1 MGIVAEYTYQLP
13 IIFVI
18 RNYLQKR
25 EAVFMTIISKKQMS
39 EEDIKLQ
46 YITPAITA
54 KWDIKKITMETNITD
69 GKINLKGNFVTRDKP
84 KRADYVLYLNSNNP
98 IAIVEAKDNKHS
110 ISHGL
115 QQAMAYASMLDI
127 PFAYSS
133 NGDGFFEH
141 DFLTGKERELDLD
154 EFPTEE
160 ELYCRYKNGANNG
173 EGLSENQEKMIQQPY
188 YSSQKTYPPRY
199 YQRIAINRTV
209 DAISRGKDRLLLV
222 MATGTGKTYTAFQ
235 IVYRLLKSGMKSKI
249 LYLADRNNL
258 VDQSIQQDFAPLEK
272 VIHKVNFSKDDPST
286 ITSYQVYFSLYQQLA
301 GGNDDQE
308 EDINNTILK
317 LKQLFRPDFFDL
329 IIVDECHRGSA
340 KKESNWRKILEYF
353 ASATQIGM
361 TATPKETKYIS
372 NIDYFGKPIYTYSL
386 KEGIEDGFLA
396 PFKVINVMTDIGEGW
411 RPRKGQCDIYGNEI
425 EDRIYTNSDY
435 DYNIIIE
442 DRIQQVAAEITNY
455 LKSTDRMAK
464 TIVFCATEDA
474 AERMRVALVNQ
485 NSDMVQKNPD
495 YVVRITGSDTY
506 GKSKL
511 DYFISVREKYPVIA
525 TTSKLLST
533 GSDCKM
539 TKLIVLDEMIG
550 SMTEF
555 KQIIG
560 RGTRL
565 REKEGKTHFVVMD
578 FRNVSRLFAD
588 PDWDGPIEMDEDFN
602 PKSGSGKNI
611 KPPVGPG
618 PDPVD
623 PKQPKPIVNR
633 DGCQVK
639 IVYKTVSVYDAN
651 GKLLRQE
658 SIIDYTKENILGAYA
673 SLDNFIR
680 KWSAEEKKEKIRGL
694 LREQGIDLE
703 TLKEDQGMSDVDDF
717 DFICHVAFD
726 KKPLTRKERAENVKK
741 RDFLNKYSGAA
752 REVLEALLDKY
763 MNTGIYE
770 IEKTEILKLD
780 PFMRMGKPQKIASYF
795 GGKDGYLK
803 AVKELEN
810 AIYDGGVA

>member
-1 MGIVAEYTYQLP
+1 M
-13 IIFVI
+13 
-18 RNYLQKR
+18 
-25 EAVFMTIISKKQMS
+25 AVLSKSQMS
-39 EEDIKLQ
+39 EEDIKFH

-54 KWDIKKITMETNITD
+54 KWNNQHITLETKITD
-69 GKINLKGNFVTRDKP
+69 GRINLKGNIVAREKP
-84 KRADYVLYLNSNNP
+84 KRADYVLYLSANNP
-98 IAIVEAKDNKHS
+98 IAIVEAKDNNHTV
-110 ISHGL
+110 SHGL
-115 QQAMAYASMLDI
+115 QQAMTYAQMLDV
-127 PFAYSS
+127 PFAFSS
-133 NGDGFFEH
+133 NGDGFAEH
-141 DFLTGKERELDLD
+141 DFLTGKERTFGLD

-160 ELYCRYKNGANNG
+160 ELVERYKASVNNGA
-173 EGLSENQEKMIQQPY
+173 GLTDVQEKMIAQPY

-199 YQRIAINRTV
+199 YQRIAINRTL
-209 DAISRGKDRLLLV
+209 DAIAKGQNRLLLV

-235 IVYRLLKSGMKSKI
+235 IVYRLLKSGLKKKI

-272 VIHKVNFSKDDPST
+272 VIHKVNFSKDDPRT
-286 ITSYQVYFSLYQQLA
+286 ITSYEVYFSLYQQLA
-301 GGNDDQE
+301 GKNE
-308 EDINNTILK
+308 EQDENAENALDK
-317 LKQLFRPDFFDL
+317 LSQLFSPDFFDL

-361 TATPKETKYIS
+361 TATPKETKYVS
-372 NIDYFGKPIYTYSL
+372 NIDYFGEPIYTYSL

-411 RPRKGQCDIYGNEI
+411 RPRKGQRDIYGNEI

-442 DRIQQVAAEITNY
+442 DRINQVAAEITRY

-464 TIVFCATEDA
+464 TIVFCPTEEA
-474 AERMRVALVNQ
+474 AERMRMALANQ
-485 NSDMVQKNPD
+485 NADMVKQNPD

-511 DYFISVREKYPVIA
+511 DYFISVGSKYPVIA

-588 PDWDGPIEMDEDFN
+588 PDWDGPIEMNEDFDPEKEKDKPV
-602 PKSGSGKNI
+602 PKKDTGNSD
-611 KPPVGPG
+611 PPVR
-618 PDPVD
+618 PDP
-623 PKQPKPIVNR
+623 KKPKPIVDK
-633 DGCQVK
+633 DGCRVE
-639 IVYKTVSVYDAN
+639 IIYKTVSVYDAG

-658 SIIDYTKENILGAYA
+658 SIIDYTKENIRGSYA

-680 KWSAEEKKEKIRGL
+680 QWSAEEKKEKIREL
-694 LREQGIDLE
+694 LLEHGIDLE
-703 TLKEDQGMSDVDDF
+703 ALKADQNMTDVDDF

-726 KKPLTRKERAENVKK
+726 KKPLTRRERAENVKK
-741 RDFLNKYSGAA
+741 RDFLSKYSGAA
-752 REVLEALLDKY
+752 RDVLEALLDKY

-770 IEKTEILKLD
+770 IEKTEILRLD
-780 PFMRMGKPQKIASYF
+780 PFLKMGKPQKIASYF

-803 AVKELEN
+803 AVKELEQ
-810 AIYDGGVA
+810 AIYEGEIA

>member
-1 MGIVAEYTYQLP
+1 MEGGIHVG
-13 IIFVI
+13 
-18 RNYLQKR
+18 
-25 EAVFMTIISKKQMS
+25 TILSKKQMS

-46 YITPAITA
+46 YITPTITS
-54 KWDIKKITMETNITD
+54 KWNREKITMETCITD
-69 GKINLKGNFVTRDKP
+69 GKINLKGNFVFREKP
-84 KRADYVLYLNSNNP
+84 KRADYILYLSANNP
-98 IAIVEAKDNKHS
+98 IAIVEAKDNTHS

-115 QQAMAYASMLDI
+115 QQAIAYARMLDL

-133 NGDGFFEH
+133 NGDGFAEH
-141 DFLTGKERELDLD
+141 DFLTGQEREFGLD
-154 EFPTEE
+154 EFPTEQ
-160 ELYCRYKNGANNG
+160 ELIERYKKESGITPQ
-173 EGLSENQEKMIQQPY
+173 QEVAIEQPY
-188 YSSQKTYPPRY
+188 YSSQNTYPPRY

-209 DAISRGKDRLLLV
+209 EAIARGQQRLLLV

-235 IVYRLLKSGMKSKI
+235 IVYRMLQSGLKRKI
-249 LYLADRNNL
+249 LYLADRNIL

-272 VIHKVNFSKDDPST
+272 VIHKINVAKDDKST
-286 ITSYQVYFSLYQQLA
+286 ITSHEVYFSLYQQLV
-301 GGNDDQE
+301 GDDDKE
-308 EDINNTILK
+308 HFSE
-317 LKQLFRPDFFDL
+317 LFLPDFFDL

-340 KKESNWRKILEYF
+340 KEESRWRRILEYF
-353 ASATQIGM
+353 KSATQIGM

-372 NIDYFGKPIYTYSL
+372 NLSYFGEPIYTYSL

-396 PFKVINVMTDIGEGW
+396 PFKVINIMTDIGEGW
-411 RPRKGQCDIYGNEI
+411 RPRKGQRDINGMEI
-425 EDRIYTNSDY
+425 PDRIYTNSDY

-442 DRIQQVAAEITNY
+442 DRIQQVAEEITKY
-455 LKSTDRMAK
+455 MKSTDRMAQ

-474 AERMRVALVNQ
+474 ALRMRNALANLNQ
-485 NSDMVQKNPD
+485 DMMQQNPD
-495 YVVRITGSDTY
+495 YVVRITGGDDY

-511 DYFISVREKYPVIA
+511 KYFISVAEPYPVIA

-533 GSDCKM
+533 GADCKM

-578 FRNVSRLFAD
+578 FRNVTRLFAD
-588 PDWDGPIEMDEDFN
+588 PDWDGPIEMDEN
-602 PKSGSGKNI
+602 YHPKDPNGYGKA
-611 KPPVGPG
+611 
-618 PDPVD
+618 DPV
-623 PKQPKPIVNR
+623 QPGVIKEPPASYGTQKPIVDRN
-633 DGCQVK
+633 GCKVQ
-639 IVYKTVSVYDAN
+639 IIHKTVSVYDTN

-658 SIIDYTKENILGAYA
+658 SIVDYTKENIQGEYA

-680 KWSAEEKKEKIRGL
+680 QWSTHEKKEEIRDL
-694 LREQGIDLE
+694 LHERGIDLE
-703 TLKEDQGMSDVDDF
+703 LLKADQNMSDVDDF

-726 KKPLTRKERAENVKK
+726 KKPLTRKERANNVKK
-741 RDFLNKYSGAA
+741 RDFFSKYSGVA

-780 PFMRMGKPQKIASYF
+780 PFFKFGKPAKIAGYF
-795 GGKDGYLK
+795 GGKQGYLK
-803 AVKELEN
+803 AVKELEK
-810 AIYDGGVA
+810 AIYEEVVS

>member
-1 MGIVAEYTYQLP
+1 MSTIL
-13 IIFVI
+13 
-18 RNYLQKR
+18 NKKL
-25 EAVFMTIISKKQMS
+25 MT

-54 KWDIKKITMETNITD
+54 KWDIHKITMETQITD
-69 GKINLKGNFVTRDKP
+69 GKINLKGNFVFREKP
-84 KRADYVLYLNSNNP
+84 KRADYILYLNANNP
-98 IAIVEAKDNKHS
+98 IAIVEAKDNNHS

-115 QQAMAYASMLDI
+115 QQAMAYAQMLDI
-127 PFAYSS
+127 PFAFSS
-133 NGDGFFEH
+133 NGDGFAEH
-141 DFLTGKERELDLD
+141 DFLTGTEREFGLD

-160 ELYCRYKNGANNG
+160 ELIARYKA
-173 EGLSENQEKMIQQPY
+173 ESALTPAQETIIDQPY
-188 YSSQKTYPPRY
+188 YSSQTTYSPRY
-199 YQRIAINRTV
+199 YQRIAINRTL
-209 DAISRGKDRLLLV
+209 DAIAKGQDRLLLV

-235 IVYRLLKSGMKSKI
+235 IVYRLLQSGLKRKI
-249 LYLADRNNL
+249 LYLADRNIL

-272 VIHKVNFSKDDPST
+272 VTHKINVAKDDKST
-286 ITSYQVYFSLYQQLA
+286 ITSHQVYFSLYQQLV
-301 GGNDDQE
+301 GDDDQE
-308 EDINNTILK
+308 HFSE
-317 LKQLFRPDFFDL
+317 LFTPDFFDL

-340 KKESNWRKILEYF
+340 KEESRWRRILEYF
-353 ASATQIGM
+353 SSATQIGM

-372 NIDYFGKPIYTYSL
+372 NLSYFGEPVYTYSL

-396 PFKVINVMTDIGEGW
+396 PFKVISIMTDIGDGW
-411 RPRKGQCDIYGNEI
+411 RPRKGQRDIYGNII

-442 DRIQQVAAEITNY
+442 DRIQQVAAEITRY
-455 LKSTDRMAK
+455 LKSTDRMSK

-474 AERMRVALVNQ
+474 AERMRQALVNL
-485 NSDMVQKNPD
+485 NSDMVKENPD
-495 YVVRITGSDTY
+495 YVLRITGSDDY

-511 DYFISVREKYPVIA
+511 KYFISTSKEGPVIA

-533 GSDCKM
+533 GADCKM

-578 FRNVSRLFAD
+578 FRGVTRLFAD
-588 PDWDGPIEMDEDFN
+588 PDWDGPIEIDPGFT
-602 PKSGSGKNI
+602 PGGK
-611 KPPVGPG
+611 KPPESVAPDGA
-618 PDPVD
+618 DPVD
-623 PKQPKPIVNR
+623 PPEPKGPKPIVAR
-633 DGCQVK
+633 DGCKVQ
-639 IVYKTVSVYDAN
+639 IIHKTVAIYDTN

-658 SIIDYTKENILGAYA
+658 SIVDYTKENILGEYA

-680 KWSAEEKKEKIRGL
+680 QWTEEEKKEKIREL
-694 LREQGIDLE
+694 LLERGIDLE
-703 TLKEDQGMSDVDDF
+703 MMKADQGMTDVDDF

-726 KKPLTRKERAENVKK
+726 RKPLTRRERANNVKK
-741 RDFLNKYSGAA
+741 RDFLSKYSGVA

-770 IEKTEILKLD
+770 VEKTEILRLD
-780 PFMRMGKPQKIASYF
+780 PFVRLGKPAKIASYF
-795 GGKDGYLK
+795 GGKEGYMQ
-803 AVKELEN
+803 AVRELAQ
-810 AIYDGGVA
+810 AIYA